1 MWNMTRQALFL
12 ERDGILIEPDGYIK
26 SPEQVRFIPGAVEAL
41 QALDPERF
49 DIFIAT
55 DQPGIAF
62 GKIGEKAYEKLTAW
76 ILEELRKKDVQITK
90 VYTCP
95 FHPKGRG
102 KWKKESVFRKPNIG
116 IFKMAQQEYNLNLRR
131 CWMVCHSTRDV
142 LAAQRAGVPDILVT
156 DYGGGTDGEY
166 QVEPTFKEKNLR
178 EAVRRILYQ
187 EAALLR

>member
-1 MWNMTRQALFL
+1 MWNMTRQAIFL

-26 SPEQVRFIPGAVEAL
+26 SIEQVRFVPGAVEAL
-41 QALDPERF
+41 RAVDPEKF

-62 GKIGEKAYEKLTAW
+62 GKIGERAYEKLTEW
-76 ILEELRKKDVQITK
+76 IVEELRKKEVHITK

-131 CWMVCHSTRDV
+131 CWMVGHSTRDI
-142 LAAQRAGVPDILVT
+142 LAAQRAGVADILVT
-156 DYGGGTDGEY
+156 GYGGGTDQEF
-166 QVEPTFKEKNLR
+166 QVEPTFRERDLR
-178 EAVRRILYQ
+178 HAVRRILYQ

>member
-1 MWNMTRQALFL
+1 MWNMTRQAVFL

-26 SPEQVRFIPGAVEAL
+26 SPDQVRFLPGAIEAL

-62 GKIGEKAYEKLTAW
+62 GKIGEKVYEKLTAW
-76 ILEELRKKDVQITK
+76 ILEELRKRDVHVTK

-102 KWKKESVFRKPNIG
+102 KWRKESIFRKPNIG
-116 IFKMAQQEYNLNLRR
+116 IFKMAQQEFNLNLRR
-131 CWMVCHSTRDV
+131 CWMVGHSTRDI
-142 LAAQRAGVPDILVT
+142 LAAQRAGVADILVT
-156 DYGGGTDGEY
+156 DFGGGTDGEY
-166 QVEPTFKEKNLR
+166 QVEPTFRERNLR
-178 EAVRRILYQ
+178 EAVHRILYQ